1 MKKDTFQVL
10 ICIVL
15 GMIVMFVNF
24 AINVNVDKL
33 SDIRLE
39 NVEAEASGEGGGITL
54 YPNHITF
61 LSDEKCAITITN
73 EDGSETKING
83 IYSYCHEM
91 PNSDCL
97 IGCAI

>member
-1 MKKDTFQVL
+1 ML

-15 GMIVMFVNF
+15 GMIVMSVNF

-61 LSDEKCAITITN
+61 LSDEKCTITIQ
-73 EDGSETKING
+73 NG
-83 IYSYCHEM
+83 DEIEEQ
-91 PNSDCL
+91 
-97 IGCAI
+97 IGYVVGCVPELNYTCVSGCFL